1 MADPEIVVNMNR
13 AVTERLFP
21 AITRW
26 NRLEGRPRAHNFD
39 RALKAEVHDAL
50 WMLTKQWQMGE
61 FQGDDAG
68 SPVLARAA
76 IESMVIDRF
85 QAGQG
90 PVEPLTLAEPLEA
103 RVERRPLPLRAGFQY
118 LSLDLRLVV
127 GRRWLK
133 LLEREA
139 GHAGGLSADY
149 RDAYCNQYPVKMPD
163 PTDPADAA
171 MCAHPETWQQASAV
185 ASGHAASGRV
195 MDGIALLEQIAG
207 GGNAYD
213 GVNAA
218 GPDQLL
224 LTTLAGRLQSWFN
237 ELILQPQASESD
249 AWLPE
254 QLEYQFGVSSQD
266 GNPIQNP
273 DGSTFGHE
281 LVMRATEYYQGHL
294 DWYALE
300 RRPQETILGDPAQPL
315 KTPKL
320 QINTFIPVGINF
332 PGMPNTRWWAF
343 EDQRTNFGEVKPDTS
358 DLGKMLL
365 MEFALVFA
373 NDWFVLPYTLPVG
386 QVAEVKGIAIS
397 NVFNERFWVEPL
409 REVPEQDWEQ
419 WSLFT
424 LSALS
429 AERQPPPARLA
440 MLPTVPKLL
449 ESTPVESVTII
460 RDEMANMVWGVEQR
474 IPLPSGLS
482 RSGSEAAREFFNYLQ
497 KPFLNQVKQLQDR
510 KAELEAIPEPERTQA
525 EKDELAQIDD
535 QLSKMLPPDPVARIR
550 YKMMNTVPENW
561 IPFIPVHVDG
571 STRETQLQ
579 RAALPRILAGDQN
592 PPLKIRPR
600 TTILRSN
607 LPKAYFIH
615 EEEVPR
621 AGTLIEQSYQRT
633 RWIGGK
639 VFTWLG
645 VSKSTGRGEGASG
658 LAFDQ
663 IVPVE
668 NKA

>member
-1 MADPEIVVNMNR
+1 MPDPQIVVQMDK

-39 RALKAEVHDAL
+39 RALKAEVRDAL

-61 FQGDDAG
+61 FLGDDAG

-76 IESMVIDRF
+76 IDTMAIDRF

-90 PVEPLTLAEPLEA
+90 PVETLSLAEPLEA
-103 RVERRPLPLRAGFQY
+103 RVERRPLPLRSGSQY

-133 LLEREA
+133 MLERDA
-139 GHAGGLSADY
+139 AQAGGLSNDY
-149 RDAYCNQYPVKMPD
+149 RDSYCSQYKVNMPD
-163 PTDPADAA
+163 PGNPADAA
-171 MCAHPETWQQASAV
+171 VCAHPETWQQASAV
-185 ASGHAASGRV
+185 ASGHLAAGQV
-195 MDGIALLEQIAG
+195 MDGIALLEHIAG

-213 GVNAA
+213 GISAA
-218 GPDQLL
+218 GPDEPR
-224 LTTLAGRLQSWFN
+224 LTNLAGRLLAWFN
-237 ELILQPQASESD
+237 DLILQPQASESD
-249 AWLPE
+249 AWLPR
-254 QLEYQFGVSSQD
+254 QLEYQFGVSAQD
-266 GNPIQNP
+266 GAPVQNP
-273 DGSTFGHE
+273 DGSTSGHE
-281 LVMRATEYYQGHL
+281 LVMRAAEYYQGHL

-300 RRPQETILGDPAQPL
+300 RSPQDVILGEPAQQL
-315 KTPKL
+315 KNLFL

-343 EDQRTNFGEVKPDTS
+343 EDQRTNFGEVKPDTT
-358 DLGKMLL
+358 DLGKLLL

-397 NVFNERFWVEPL
+397 NVFNERIWVEPL
-409 REVPEQDWEQ
+409 RDVPEQDWQQ
-419 WSLFT
+419 WSMFN
-424 LSALS
+424 LSAPIV
-429 AERQPPPARLA
+429 ERQTPPARLVL
-440 MLPTVPKLL
+440 LPTVPKLQ
-449 ESTPVESVTII
+449 ESTPLESVTLI

-474 IPLPSGLS
+474 ILLPSGLS
-482 RSGSEAAREFFNYLQ
+482 RSGLEAAREYFNFLQ
-497 KPFLNQVKQLQDR
+497 KPYQDQVKLLQDR
-510 KAELEAIPEPERTQA
+510 ETQLEAIPESERTQA
-525 EKDELAQIDD
+525 EKDELAQIID
-535 QLSKMLPPDPVARIR
+535 QLSNMLPPDPVAQIR
-550 YKMMNTVPENW
+550 YKVMNTVPENW
-561 IPFIPVHVDG
+561 IPFIPVHVDR

-579 RAALPRILAGDQN
+579 RAALPRMLAGDPN
-592 PPLKIRPR
+592 PPQKIRPR
-600 TTILRSN
+600 TNLLRAN

-621 AGTLIEQSYQRT
+621 AGAVVEQSYQRT
-633 RWIGGK
+633 RWVGGK

-645 VSKSTGRGEGASG
+645 VRKSTGRGEGASG

-663 IVPVE
+663 IAPVE
-668 NKA
+668 KAS